1 MPKNPQNDET
11 AAQVTEEESAQNS
24 AETSAPET
32 QPETQTETKPSF
44 DPATLDDFGQLFVAR
59 TSGDIVKAN
68 EKITELKSLSS
79 DPNEIAEAAI
89 SAMKNETMPD
99 GLESSE
105 VTAEILAEYNAIVS
119 REVQL
124 DMIFRKV
131 AAEYAERKAAEN
143 TDTEKVNAL
152 TAEVEALEKKIKEAR
167 RHLAVEFP
175 GAETLLPELIK
186 ASGKSAGTGKGSGGR
201 KLRGFTVSVDGEVK
215 YLGKDANKKSSFA
228 AAASALGIP
237 TGELQSAYFAAANT
251 EDVEKV
257 PAEVTF
263 TVKGSDNKEHTVLA
277 KKNPS

>member
-1 MPKNPQNDET
+1 MPKNPTVDET
-11 AAQVTEEESAQNS
+11 VTPETQEESVQNS
-24 AETSAPET
+24 ETPET
-32 QPETQTETKPSF
+32 QPETQETAEETKPSF

-68 EKITELKSLSS
+68 EKITELKGLSS
-79 DPNEIAEAAI
+79 DPAEISEAALE
-89 SAMKNETMPD
+89 ALKNATMPD
-99 GLESSE
+99 GLESPE
-105 VTAEILAEYNAIVS
+105 VTQEILDEYNAIVI

-124 DMIFRKV
+124 SEMFKKV
-131 AAEYAERKAAEN
+131 AAEYAEKKATEN
-143 TDTEKVNAL
+143 TDQEKVAAL

-175 GAETLLPELIK
+175 GAETLLPELVK

-228 AAASALGIP
+228 AAASALSIP
-237 TGELQSAYFAAANT
+237 TGELQAAYFAAAGT
-251 EDVEKV
+251 DDVEKV

-263 TVKGSDNKEHTVLA
+263 TVKGSDNNEHTVLA
-277 KKNPS
+277 KKNPQ